1 MRDHVFLGASFLH
14 RAPDEP
20 WKAQRGGW
28 DHNVLWGSDYP
39 HTEGAL
45 IERGDGTSTIRTSL
59 AWIFSG
65 TGERTVRRIAGKTTA
80 ELYGMDYSAL
90 EKVAARIIAPTIED
104 LAEAPAEGD
113 IPDYWDGD
121 D

>member
-1 MRDHVFLGASFLH
+1 
-14 RAPDEP
+14 
-20 WKAQRGGW
+20 
-28 DHNVLWGSDYP
+28 
-39 HTEGAL
+39 L

-90 EKVAARIIAPTIED
+90 EKIAARINAPTIED